1 MDVLTKGLQS
11 FLVGM
16 HYAPEKVSGKTA
28 HYMEHLFHLLEA
40 DDEEAV
46 LHYFGILGH
55 EQKSLE
61 EIACERGM
69 TQEEAIERIDK
80 CLHRLAVT
88 PEWEIIKQQSKLI

>member
-1 MDVLTKGLQS
+1 MDGLTKELQS
-11 FLVGM
+11 FLVRM
-16 HYAPEKVSGKTA
+16 HYAPDCVSSKTA
-28 HYMEHLFHLLEA
+28 HYMEHLFRLLET

-61 EIACERGM
+61 EIARERVM
-69 TQEEAIERIDK
+69 TQEKAIELIDK

-88 PEWEIIKQQSKLI
+88 PEWQIIKQEIGNI